1 MELENDKSR
10 EAISNEQTSPANA
23 YSQSTIDKIAT
34 IPTYLTFDDVLL
46 LPQSSD
52 ILPSAVSTKTQFT
65 RNLSLN
71 VPFVSAAMDTV
82 TESEMAIAMAKSGGI
97 GVLHRSMDP
106 ISQADEVRKVKRA
119 SSLVIRQP
127 ITVNPNQTILEA
139 RTLMRAN
146 NVHGLPVIDEHG
158 SLVGI
163 LTTRDMRST
172 DDLDEQVEKVM
183 TTNLIT
189 ATEPISPED
198 AREIM
203 VKNKIE
209 KLPLVKNARLSGLM
223 TLRDISQTDKFPL
236 ANTDSEGHLAV
247 AAAVG
252 TDASTDER
260 VEELANAKVD
270 VIVIDTAHGH
280 SSRVIQTAL
289 RVRKDFPE
297 LQLIVGNI
305 ATAQAAKD
313 LIDIGVDAIKVG
325 IGPGSI
331 CTTRVVAGV
340 GAPQLSAIMDV
351 FSVTQSTGVPII
363 ADGGIRHSGDAVKA
377 LSAGAS
383 TVMLGTMLAGCKE
396 SPGEQIMREGHL
408 YKSFRGMGSLGAMK
422 RGSRDRYFQDHMEAD
437 EDLESKLVP
446 EGVEGMVP
454 FKGDTRSVLYQLAG
468 GLRSGMGYIGAD
480 TILNMSTQAQFVRV
494 TPAALRENHPH
505 DVIITHE
512 APNYSGS

>member
-1 MELENDKSR
+1 MEPQ
-10 EAISNEQTSPANA
+10 IPANV
-23 YSQSTIDKIAT
+23 YSQSTVDKIAA

-71 VPFVSAAMDTV
+71 LPFVSAAMDTV
-82 TESEMAIAMAKSGGI
+82 TEHEMAIAMAKSGGI

-119 SSLVIRQP
+119 SSLVIREP
-127 ITVNPNQTILEA
+127 ITVNPDQSILEA

-158 SLVGI
+158 SLIGI

-172 DDLDEQVEKVM
+172 NDLDQPVQNVM

-189 ATEPISPED
+189 ANEPISPED

-203 VKNKIE
+203 VTNKIE

-236 ANTDSEGHLAV
+236 ANTDAEGHLAV

-260 VEELANAKVD
+260 VEELCNAKVD

-297 LQLIVGNI
+297 VQLIVGNI

-340 GAPQLSAIMDV
+340 GAPQLSAVMDV
-351 FSVTQSTGVPII
+351 FSVTRTTGVPII

-383 TVMLGTMLAGCKE
+383 TVMLGTMLAGCQE

-422 RGSRDRYFQDHMEAD
+422 RGSRDRYFQDHVEAD
-437 EDLESKLVP
+437 DDLESKLVP

-480 TILNMSTQAQFVRV
+480 TIFNMNTQAQFVRV